1 MFLEA
6 TSTRHADSGHT
17 REVQVPPSSKQRRVG
32 RSEQMDRLPRPRP
45 MVDTG
50 EEATL
55 PGKSE
60 RSRYKYLDSAVQAA
74 AAHVEIIQDQV
85 QGMSRVAERTVRR
98 RKGAVRLQR
107 REATWGLPNLRARRC
122 SGRCWE
128 NQRIAKTQAPER
140 WYCAMRRE
148 GEHQDAER

>member
-1 MFLEA
+1 
-6 TSTRHADSGHT
+6 
-17 REVQVPPSSKQRRVG
+17 
-32 RSEQMDRLPRPRP
+32 

-74 AAHVEIIQDQV
+74 AAHVENIQDKM

-98 RKGAVRLQR
+98 RKGAVRLQL
-107 REATWGLPNLRARRC
+107 REATWCLPKLRARRS
-122 SGRCWE
+122 SGRYWE
-128 NQRIAKTQAPER
+128 TLRIAETQAPER
-140 WYCAMRRE
+140 RYCAMRRE
-148 GEHQDAER
+148 GEHQGEVEDPVLREAS